1 MTAKLWRT
9 MFPMTSDS
17 FQHGT
22 KIAMRRGVAASG
34 VAAMAGLGCRR
45 QWARQIR
52 TGMKSSIPLT
62 SNAMASVPNSHGQSE
77 EKTKIVTMIPIDKV
91 AFAFGN
97 RRNL

>member
-1 MTAKLWRT
+1 MTARLWRT

-22 KIAMRRGVAASG
+22 KIAMRRGEAATG
-34 VAAMAGLGCRR
+34 ELATAGFGCRR
-45 QWARQIR
+45 RWARQIR

-62 SNAMASVPNSHGQSE
+62 SNATASVPNNQGQSE
-77 EKTKIVTMIPIDKV
+77 EKAKDVTVIPIDKV